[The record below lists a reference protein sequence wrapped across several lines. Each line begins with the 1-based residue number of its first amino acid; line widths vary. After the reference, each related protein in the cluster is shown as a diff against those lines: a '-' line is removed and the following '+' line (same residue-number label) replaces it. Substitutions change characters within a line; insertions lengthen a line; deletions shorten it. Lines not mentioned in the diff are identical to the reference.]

1 MMEARLLKLPSGK
14 ISNDTAFLMDDDDR
28 MARLRHLM
36 QVKEDLKNE
45 IEKSALEADEW
56 LQILE
61 TSSSTELEDLMLSL
75 PSTAPM
81 TIEHQGILK
90 EYCQLSTQLQ
100 AYSFHETTAA
110 YMTAEGNLLLKFLR
124 PSFKSQYS
132 TLLILLT
139 KGADNTYRVGHHN
152 MPDTVAVAGCEEEYL
167 KNGEKNEG
175 VKKFITAI
183 TQYTNALYLRQD
195 QIVTLQKAEFLNKM
209 QVYHNQGCT
218 FLSFMVEVKNED
230 EEITYEFTLDFYP
243 RDILP
248 YRVKASHIDGATPS
262 LSLADI
268 MQDMAVDMKV
278 VPFPQVLYLTFGGQ
292 VSDRSTPEDTSD
304 SNNSGSTVLFAE

>member
-139 KGADNTYRVGHHN
+139 K
-152 MPDTVAVAGCEEEYL
+152 
-167 KNGEKNEG
+167 GEKNEG